1 MASASGQLR
10 AHVSQQNSALFDWN
24 GEAFRGRRVMPTAL
38 VPQQSIEDDSRVAD
52 AAIQF
57 TGAPQQ
63 LAADVV
69 RDASPSFRSLP
80 CRGRRRAVSAARL
93 KRGRTPERYPRGFV
107 ERVFLVHAL
116 ALVASAIVSMRFAF
130 YLRNHFDFSD
140 HAHTPNLIRRRQ
152 QRAFAPALP
161 PPCAERMAIAAQSR
175 ADPDRDR

>member
-24 GEAFRGRRVMPTAL
+24 GAAFRGRRAMPTAL
-38 VPQQSIEDDSRVAD
+38 VPQQSIEDYSRVAD

-69 RDASPSFRSLP
+69 RDASPSVRSLP

-93 KRGRTPERYPRGFV
+93 KRGRTPERYP
-107 ERVFLVHAL
+107 
-116 ALVASAIVSMRFAF
+116 
-130 YLRNHFDFSD
+130 
-140 HAHTPNLIRRRQ
+140 
-152 QRAFAPALP
+152 
-161 PPCAERMAIAAQSR
+161 
-175 ADPDRDR
+175 